1 MVRAAIFSGLLV
13 CISGIAVLT
22 LNVAERIAEGATAN
36 RDSGHW
42 TLSQTE
48 VELMALDVAIHEAQ
62 DAAPDQHAAYAEVRR
77 RFDIFYSRIVTI
89 STSDLHTELS
99 ANESFLDNFQKIK
112 VFLFNAVRDIDG
124 ENAALAAALPDL
136 QSQVLALRPSVRAM
150 ALAGLSTLARTTASA
165 REQVEQTLTL
175 VAALTVVSML
185 TLLAM
190 VAVLLRM
197 DAVNRTRRIEI
208 EASAAHMA
216 AIVATAQDAVVTMD
230 GRHRITSFNMR
241 AEQMFGLPAVR
252 AIGANAADLL
262 LPANQRSALR
272 RIIDEVASHD
282 PGQETRRQRLLALN
296 RQGTIFPVELS
307 ISAADRPGPRLLVAF
322 LRDLTAEV
330 AAEENLLKARDRAL
344 AGERAKAE
352 LLAVMSH
359 EIRTPLNGLL
369 GTIELLGLTRL
380 TRKQRDYVHILE
392 SAGNVLLQHVNDV
405 LEISRHDNRQVPS
418 VSEPVNLARLAHD
431 VIDNQAATAAQQGS
445 RLVLDLP
452 ATARCTVVSDM
463 RLLKQVLL
471 NLVGNAVKFTRNGT
485 ITLRIRHLGPDGPT
499 EFSVQ
504 DTGIGIAPQDLLRIF
519 DDFVTLDTSYARPQG
534 GTGLGLGIA
543 RRAVAQLGGTL
554 TAESRPGQGSTFRFS
569 LALPLLGPVQ
579 DQPPRPGRLSQAGQ
593 TPALD
598 VLMIE
603 DNANNRLVLREM
615 LTHLGHRVTEAED
628 GAQGLIAA
636 AQRRYDL
643 ILMDISM
650 PNMDGLQATGV
661 LRGQPGPNAATPI
674 IALTAHALPDEQE
687 RFRAAGMADVLIK
700 PISMTQLDDVLHRVC
715 TASVAV
721 GDDPGQSLTDAIM
734 ARRRPA
740 FIAEAEDL
748 LARIAALAAEPDA
761 NDQTC
766 ALVHRLAGSASL
778 FGADR
783 LATRL
788 ALIETHFKTGNPA
801 AARTEI
807 ADLPW
812 CWQHT
817 KCDLI
822 NSDAPPGTVG

>member
-13 CISGIAVLT
+13 CISGIALLT
-22 LNVAERIAEGATAN
+22 LNVAQRIADGATAN

-42 TLSQTE
+42 TLSQAE
-48 VELMALDVAIHEAQ
+48 VELLALDVAIHEAHY
-62 DAAPDQHAAYAEVRR
+62 DIPGQHAAYAEVRR
-77 RFDIFYSRIVTI
+77 RFDIFYSRILTI

-99 ANESFLDNFQKIK
+99 INESFLDNFQKIK
-112 VFLFNAVRDIDG
+112 LFLFAAVRDIDDDD
-124 ENAALAAALPDL
+124 AALAAALPDL
-136 QSQVLALRPSVRAM
+136 QQQVLALRPSVRAM
-150 ALAGLSTLARTTASA
+150 ALSGLSTLAQTTATA

-175 VAALTVVSML
+175 VAALTVVSMM

-230 GRHRITSFNMR
+230 GRHRITSFNTR
-241 AEQMFGLPAVR
+241 AEQMFGLSAER
-252 AIGANAADLL
+252 AIGANAPDLL
-262 LPANQRSALR
+262 LPEDQRSALC

-282 PGQETRRQRLLALN
+282 PGEETRRQRLLALS
-296 RQGTIFPVELS
+296 RKGTIFPVELS
-307 ISAADRPGPRLLVAF
+307 ITAANRPGPRLLVAF

-330 AAEENLLKARDRAL
+330 AAEENLLRARDRAL

-369 GTIELLGLTRL
+369 GTTELLALTRL

-405 LEISRHDNRQVPS
+405 LEVSRHDNRQVPT
-418 VSEPVNLARLAHD
+418 VSEPVNLAALAHD
-431 VIDNQAATAAQQGS
+431 VIDNQVATAAQQGS
-445 RLVLDLP
+445 CMVLCLP
-452 ATARCTVVSDM
+452 DAARCTVFSDT

-485 ITLRIRHLGPDGPT
+485 ITLNIRHLGPDGPT

-504 DTGIGIAPQDLLRIF
+504 DTGIGIAPQDLRRIF
-519 DDFVTLDTSYARPQG
+519 DDFVTLDTSYVRPQG

-543 RRAVAQLGGTL
+543 RRVVAQLGGTL
-554 TAESRPGQGSTFRFS
+554 TAESQPGQGSTFRFS
-569 LALPLLGPVQ
+569 LALPLLDPVQ
-579 DQPPRPGRLSQAGQ
+579 DQPPRPGRPSQASQ
-593 TPALD
+593 TSTLD

-603 DNANNRLVLREM
+603 DNANNRLVLGEM
-615 LTHLGHRVTEAED
+615 LTRLGHRVTEAED

-650 PNMDGLQATGV
+650 PNMDGLQATAA
-661 LRGQPGPNAATPI
+661 LRDQPGPNVATPI
-674 IALTAHALPDEQE
+674 IALTAHAMPDEQQ

-700 PISMTQLDDVLHRVC
+700 PISMTKLNDILHRVC
-715 TASVAV
+715 PAAVAV
-721 GDDPGQSLTDAIM
+721 DDDAGQSLADAII

-748 LARIAALAAEPDA
+748 LARIAELADEPDT

-766 ALVHRLAGSASL
+766 ALVHRLTGSARL

-807 ADLPW
+807 AALPW
-812 CWQHT
+812 YWQHT
-817 KCDLI
+817 KCDLT
-822 NSDAPPGTVG
+822 NSDAPPGTD